1 MIMTIMQTAIEIKT
15 AIQRMLPSKSPSI
28 KKKNKN
34 NFQSSSLIKYVE
46 HTQLIQIL
54 PFHLLNAL
62 ELHSD
67 DINSVPENVTALK
80 ILQTIQQKF
89 S

>member
-1 MIMTIMQTAIEIKT
+1 MTIMQTAIEIKT

-28 KKKNKN
+28 KKKKNKN

-46 HTQLIQIL
+46 HMQLIQIL

-67 DINSVPENVTALK
+67 DINSVPENVTALE

>member
-1 MIMTIMQTAIEIKT
+1 M
-15 AIQRMLPSKSPSI
+15 
-28 KKKNKN
+28 
-34 NFQSSSLIKYVE
+34 
-46 HTQLIQIL
+46 QLIQIL

-67 DINSVPENVTALK
+67 DINSVPENVTALE